1 MNKYTILGVL
11 VLAQI
16 TLLYYQ
22 LRSSKPLAQ
31 HSISQALLTIEKES
45 VTAVSILDADGT
57 EVRLQNVDQGWQTG
71 DGFSAQQAS
80 VEQLIEKISSLKTNL
95 ATAHTDTAAQRFQ
108 VSEDTFQRKLTI
120 ETANSKKIQLFV
132 GSGAGARRSH
142 VRLASEKAIYSLPL
156 AEYELSTDASDWQ
169 DINCLR
175 LATDTIKLVEIN
187 NLTLLKVD
195 GDGVQAIEP
204 TEDGAEDKNT
214 TAGVHTWIGKDSTG
228 EIDIQSE
235 AVVSAVRHLSQL
247 RIERAEPSTN
257 DLFNERLSLSLQHD
271 QGNRKYQLL
280 QSTEDTSEY
289 WIQASDFEGFALH
302 ISETN
307 AEQILANWALAKLTD
322 SAEVTSPEP
331 SSETAVD
338 TASTDDSNPKEIE
351 SNNSTAEPD
360 STVLKAV
367 TEGDNA
373 LLSEE

>member
-22 LRSSKPLAQ
+22 LRSSKTLAQ

-45 VTAVSILDADGT
+45 VTAVSILDADGK
-57 EVRLQNVDQGWQTG
+57 EVRLQSVDQGWQTG
-71 DGFSAQQAS
+71 DGFSAQPAS

-142 VRLASEKAIYSLPL
+142 VRLGSEKAIYSLPL
-156 AEYELSTDASDWQ
+156 AEYELSTDASEWQ
-169 DINCLR
+169 DLNCLR

-195 GDGVQAIEP
+195 GDGVQATEP
-204 TEDGAEDKNT
+204 TEDGADA
-214 TAGVHTWIGKDSTG
+214 TAAVHTWIGKDSTG

-235 AVVSAVRHLSQL
+235 ALVSAVRHLSQL
-247 RIERAEPSTN
+247 RIERADPSTN

-322 SAEVTSPEP
+322 SAKVTSPEP

-338 TASTDDSNPKEIE
+338 SASTDNSNPQEIE

-360 STVLKAV
+360 STSLKAV
-367 TEGDNA
+367 NEGDNA
-373 LLSEE
+373 LQSEE